1 MTIVRYAWAWFVA
14 TALFGCASSTPV
26 TPTTEP
32 ATEEVVTIVP
42 AHSDLVCETIRPT
55 GSKIAVRQC
64 STRAESER
72 VSEASQEWMRS
83 GGAHGSPYYVPDPA
97 DPRASKASEH

>member
-1 MTIVRYAWAWFVA
+1 MRHVLAWFVVI
-14 TALFGCASSTPV
+14 ALFGCASSTPV

-32 ATEEVVTIVP
+32 ETEEVVTLVP
-42 AHSDLVCETIRPT
+42 SRSDLVCEVTRPT

-64 STRAESER
+64 HTRAESQR

-83 GGAHGSPYYVPDPA
+83 GGARGSPYYVPDPA
-97 DPRASKASEH
+97 DPRATQAGED

>member
-1 MTIVRYAWAWFVA
+1 MRHAWAWFAV

-32 ATEEVVTIVP
+32 TVEEVTTIVP
-42 AHSDLVCETIRPT
+42 ARSDLVCEITRPT

-64 STRAESER
+64 YTRAESER

-83 GGAHGSPYYVPDPA
+83 GGAHGSPYYVPDSA
-97 DPRASKASEH
+97 DPRANKAGDN